1 MRLKATYEHRLQH
14 QYCRFDVV
22 PKNWYNKQLWKK
34 NQDIL
39 ILGDEDIKMNTENM
53 YENFNSMNE
62 LHTIATVQL
71 VLKVNY
77 W

>member
-1 MRLKATYEHRLQH
+1 MNTGFNISTAVLTSSQKIGIINSSE
-14 QYCRFDVV
+14 
-22 PKNWYNKQLWKK
+22 KK

-77 W
+77 

>member
-1 MRLKATYEHRLQH
+1 
-14 QYCRFDVV
+14 
-22 PKNWYNKQLWKK
+22 
-34 NQDIL
+34 
-39 ILGDEDIKMNTENM
+39 MNTENM

-77 W
+77 

>member
-1 MRLKATYEHRLQH
+1 
-14 QYCRFDVV
+14 
-22 PKNWYNKQLWKK
+22 
-34 NQDIL
+34 
-39 ILGDEDIKMNTENM
+39 MNTENM

>member
-1 MRLKATYEHRLQH
+1 MNTGFNISTAVLTSSQKIGIINSSE
-14 QYCRFDVV
+14 
-22 PKNWYNKQLWKK
+22 KK
-34 NQDIL
+34 NQDIC

-77 W
+77 